1 MRLLT
6 EEETEIAVAKHTRR
20 RKTFE
25 DEGLSADDAW
35 HLADRLWERDADSF
49 DDRRVCF
56 ECKKYDTKNKTCP
69 EYVDRFGRPERPPR
83 FTLQRCPWLDLK
95 GKK

>member
-1 MRLLT
+1 MRLMT

-35 HLADRLWERDADSF
+35 DLADRLWERDADSF

-69 EYVDRFGRPERPPR
+69 EYVDRYGKPERPPR